1 MRVVYE
7 KSIYKKL
14 EDAINLARAGNKA
27 IEEIILTKKEMDDLV
42 RYMQS
47 AVLAWWH
54 REPLSQCHV
63 YRICGVKIREE

>member
-14 EDAINLARAGNKA
+14 EDAIHFARAGNKV

-47 AVLAWWH
+47 AVLACWY
-54 REPLSQCHV
+54 REPLSRCHV
-63 YRICGVKIREE
+63 YRICGVEIREE